1 MDTNNR
7 QRIIWM
13 LDESIAHSKP
23 SDWGRIVALEEELV
37 NLIGNPKFEHEL
49 PNPIE
54 GLVKITKEL
63 VEEKFTTI
71 IDLTKWLS
79 PSLRDL
85 FPNTPVVNEFSL
97 SRVRVTSSPNLET
110 SGYTTTMSRDKIEE
124 AKRGLN
130 FEKTLIID
138 DTTFTGWTSGKTMDL
153 WGIDPQNTTHAF
165 LIANTGKLGKKQKE
179 TDPEPPPGAVE
190 LLQSMGSRVI
200 FGHDLA
206 TPNDDGWH
214 LKDLHQHPKLSEA
227 FNLGL
232 RVLQLIE
239 NEGPDSE
246 IVKSTLNR
254 KDVMD
259 VLFPERLTTGEIS
272 RMTAEGKFIPS
283 GRVDFNTNGLIH
295 TKNPLLWASR
305 YFREHIDLQRVI
317 DNQGVV
323 AGVLA
328 ELHSLTEDPEALT
341 ESSHELRRVVSN
353 ELLGRTENESH
364 HRGKEGF

>member
-1 MDTNNR
+1 
-7 QRIIWM
+7 
-13 LDESIAHSKP
+13 
-23 SDWGRIVALEEELV
+23 
-37 NLIGNPKFEHEL
+37 
-49 PNPIE
+49 
-54 GLVKITKEL
+54 
-63 VEEKFTTI
+63 
-71 IDLTKWLS
+71 
-79 PSLRDL
+79 
-85 FPNTPVVNEFSL
+85 
-97 SRVRVTSSPNLET
+97 
-110 SGYTTTMSRDKIEE
+110 
-124 AKRGLN
+124 
-130 FEKTLIID
+130 
-138 DTTFTGWTSGKTMDL
+138 
-153 WGIDPQNTTHAF
+153 
-165 LIANTGKLGKKQKE
+165 
-179 TDPEPPPGAVE
+179 
-190 LLQSMGSRVI
+190 MGSRVI